1 MYIRGKR
8 SLVPTSKT
16 VFQATEIFKSSVH
29 SVSFLSF
36 FLFFLPLSLFTFFIS
51 FFLPLFFLSFFSFFL
66 ESYSRFLAI
75 CFLSPFGFSTTFLSN
90 VRSRN
95 NIFAL
100 EVPCYHFEQLLTS
113 SPIFSFS
120 RLWWWEI
127 FFLKFLHIIE
137 LLLFYL

>member
-36 FLFFLPLSLFTFFIS
+36 FSLSLSTFFIS
-51 FFLPLFFLSFFSFFL
+51 FFLPLFFFVPFFSFFL

-90 VRSRN
+90 IRSRN
-95 NIFAL
+95 NIFEA
-100 EVPCYHFEQLLTS
+100 PCYHFEQLLTS
-113 SPIFSFS
+113 SPIFPFAIMLM
-120 RLWWWEI
+120 RNP
-127 FFLKFLHIIE
+127 FFLQIIQ
-137 LLLFYL
+137 LLLFYF

>member
-29 SVSFLSF
+29 SVSFLS
-36 FLFFLPLSLFTFFIS
+36 LFFFSLSLS
-51 FFLPLFFLSFFSFFL
+51 SFLSFSLSFFFVPFFSSFL

-90 VRSRN
+90 IRSRN
-95 NIFAL
+95 NILAL
-100 EVPCYHFEQLLTS
+100 EAPCYHFEQLLTS
-113 SPIFSFS
+113 FPVFQFDYG
-120 RLWWWEI
+120 WEI
-127 FFLKFLHIIE
+127 LFFEISPYYWIII
-137 LLLFYL
+137 FIPNT

>member
-36 FLFFLPLSLFTFFIS
+36 FLFFLPLSLSSLSSFLSFSLF
-51 FFLPLFFLSFFSFFL
+51 FFLPFFSFFL

-113 SPIFSFS
+113 SPIFPFS

-137 LLLFYL
+137 LFYL